1 MGEGNVV
8 EEIEIALKDLR
19 LDLNELK
26 KKTESDSKI
35 IRNDL
40 FNKAT
45 KEEINQLDI
54 TLTQKIEF
62 ACNNLRD
69 LFPDKDA
76 LSKKLI
82 SITK

>member
-54 TLTQKIEF
+54 TLT
-62 ACNNLRD
+62 
-69 LFPDKDA
+69 
-76 LSKKLI
+76 
-82 SITK
+82 